1 MEEVIKA
8 FGIDLRLIII
18 QLVNFALLAAAL
30 GYFLYQPVLKLLRD
44 REERITQGL
53 KDAELAATAK
63 AEAHAEKQVVLAA
76 AHHEATEVANR
87 AKQAAT
93 AQSSEIIN
101 SAQEKAGLV
110 IKEAELKSEQ
120 LKQQALSES
129 EKEVA
134 KLAILATE
142 KLLKQA
148 VN

>member
-18 QLVNFALLAAAL
+18 QLVNFALLAGVL
-30 GYFLYQPVLKLLRD
+30 GYFLYQPVLKLLRE
-44 REERITQGL
+44 REEKIATGL
-53 KDAELAATAK
+53 KDAELAAVAK
-63 AEAHAEKQVVLAA
+63 AEAQTEKQAVLSV
-76 AHHEATEVANR
+76 AHHEAAEVANR

-93 AQSSEIIN
+93 VQSAEIIN
-101 SAQEKAGLV
+101 LAHEKANAV
-110 IKEAELKSEQ
+110 IKEAESKSEQ
-120 LKQQALSES
+120 LRQQALNES

-148 VN
+148 GN